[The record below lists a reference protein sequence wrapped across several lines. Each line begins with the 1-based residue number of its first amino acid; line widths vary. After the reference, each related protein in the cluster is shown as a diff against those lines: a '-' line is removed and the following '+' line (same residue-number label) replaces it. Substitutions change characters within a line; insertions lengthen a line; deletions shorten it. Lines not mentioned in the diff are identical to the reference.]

1 MRELRK
7 VAEEHIG
14 ITDEQ
19 LEQMLR
25 DLDSPP
31 NDT

>member
-19 LEQMLR
+19 LEQMLH
-25 DLDSPP
+25 DLDTPP
-31 NDT
+31 HET